1 MGRPRHVPLFVRLFV
16 PNATVLA
23 VACAILFVE
32 PANGRLPALIGGLA
46 VMVVVNVALIRRA
59 VTPLTRLTRVMRDV
73 DLLSPG
79 PRVPVPRQ
87 QSEVTV
93 LAEAFNEMLERLER
107 ERRDSSHRAVTERE
121 AERRRIAGELHDDI
135 GQLLTAIGLQLD
147 RVSAQSSDGIR
158 DEICDAR
165 DGVMNSVEK
174 VRRLAGDM
182 RPETLD
188 ALGLAAALT
197 NLVDRL
203 SRRTGIRILRA
214 LHRDLPPLD
223 DDVALVF
230 YRVAQEA
237 LTNAVRHADA
247 SCIEIALRA
256 ERRRVVLSVVDDGRG
271 IPADRTERGLRSM
284 RERALSIGGELDIT
298 ARPSG
303 GTVLRLGVPVAAA
316 AAGGRS

>member
-1 MGRPRHVPLFVRLFV
+1 MGRPRHVPLFLRLFA

-46 VMVVVNVALIRRA
+46 VMVVVNLVLIRRA
-59 VTPLTRLTRVMRDV
+59 VTPLVHLTRVMRDV

-79 PRVPVPRQ
+79 VRVPVPRQ
-87 QSEVTV
+87 QSEATV

-107 ERRDSSHRAVTERE
+107 ERRDSSHRAMTERE

-147 RVSAQSSDGIR
+147 RASAQSSDGVR

-165 DGVMNSVEK
+165 DGIMNSVEK
-174 VRRLAGDM
+174 VRRLASDM

-197 NLVDRL
+197 NLAERL

-214 LHRDLPPLD
+214 LDRDLAPLD

-256 ERRRVVLSVVDDGRG
+256 ERCRVVLIVVDDGRG
-271 IPADRTERGLRSM
+271 IPADRTERGLRNM
-284 RERALSIGGELDIT
+284 RERALSIGGDLDIA

-303 GTVLRLGVPVAAA
+303 GTAVRLGLPVAAETA
-316 AAGGRS
+316 RGRL